1 MAAPAPAAALYSAA
15 SSYINH
21 TKLGA
26 SSWHQLLRFL
36 NFDINTFGKMLL
48 WISKFK
54 NRIANFV
61 KTQQVVQVSAYNRDT
76 LLFSLVAACNPFM
89 DL

>member
-1 MAAPAPAAALYSAA
+1 MAAPAPAPAAALYSAA

-36 NFDINTFGKMLL
+36 NFDINTFGKPLCTIL
-48 WISKFK
+48 IKCCCYY
-54 NRIANFV
+54 V
-61 KTQQVVQVSAYNRDT
+61 
-76 LLFSLVAACNPFM
+76 LLFVETL
-89 DL
+89 